1 MMDFEGFF
9 QDSGRAFQAG
19 NLAWPKEL
27 SDAINWVFNLMTV
40 ALRPQKFCV
49 AEND

>member
-19 NLAWPKEL
+19 NFAWPKEI